1 MKKIYN
7 AAIIGCGAIGRAHI
21 EGYQLLEN
29 INLTAVVDPY
39 DPARENYQDEYKIP
53 YGFKNISDLK
63 NIDIDIVSICTPH
76 LHHHQ
81 NTIDV

>member
-39 DPARENYQDEYKIP
+39 DPLASR
-53 YGFKNISDLK
+53 KNPFPDQVILCS
-63 NIDIDIVSICTPH
+63 
-76 LHHHQ
+76 
-81 NTIDV
+81 